1 MKQEYTRE
9 TLLTTV
15 DALRHKLGAPDLC
28 IIDVRPAE
36 DYAKG
41 HIPGATH
48 FDLFG
53 LSLIDTSEAPLKAF
67 MFMIHHVLELR
78 GVSETKQVVFY
89 EANSGMRAAR
99 GVWFL
104 EYYGHPNVKMLDG
117 GFAAWKAAGAPVTSE
132 ATAPKAAA
140 FKSIERPEV
149 LATAE
154 DVLRSL
160 NKRESSSS
168 TPVAAVNSW
177 ALMYA
182 PLAAAQYRAQ
192 FTSSG
197 PTTSRRTESS
207 SRMASSKR
215 CTRKPASHRIRK
227 LFLTVKAAI
236 APRTAM
242 LLSGYSG
249 FRRSATTSVHGRN
262 GATAPICRWR
272 SPNNDSVT
280 NHTGLEEHEASDKI
294 PQIFVTSF
302 VGSKSGRVASVRHS
316 RVPLVGIQAKFGLD
330 PRLKGVTTRYRGPI
344 SGSVSAT

>member
-15 DALRHKLGAPDLC
+15 DELRHKLGAPDLC

-117 GFAAWKAAGAPVTSE
+117 GFDAWKAAGAPMTSE
-132 ATAPKAAA
+132 ATAPKAAV
-140 FKSIERPEV
+140 FKSIERREV

-160 NKRESSSS
+160 NRKEIAILDTRSRGEFLGTHVRAARGGAIPGAIHIEWTDNIAPNGKFKSNGELRAMYEKAGI
-168 TPVAAVNSW
+168 TPDKEVVS
-177 ALMYA
+177 YC
-182 PLAAAQYRAQ
+182 QGGYRAAHSYIALRLLG
-192 FTSSG
+192 FPRVRNYIGSWKEWGDRSDLPLEI
-197 PTTSRRTESS
+197 PT
-207 SRMASSKR
+207 
-215 CTRKPASHRIRK
+215 
-227 LFLTVKAAI
+227 
-236 APRTAM
+236 
-242 LLSGYSG
+242 
-249 FRRSATTSVHGRN
+249 
-262 GATAPICRWR
+262 
-272 SPNNDSVT
+272 D
-280 NHTGLEEHEASDKI
+280 
-294 PQIFVTSF
+294 
-302 VGSKSGRVASVRHS
+302 
-316 RVPLVGIQAKFGLD
+316 
-330 PRLKGVTTRYRGPI
+330 
-344 SGSVSAT
+344 

>member
-15 DALRHKLGAPDLC
+15 DELRHKLGAPDLC

-117 GFAAWKAAGAPVTSE
+117 GFDAWKAAGAPMTSE

-140 FKSIERPEV
+140 FKSTECREV

-160 NKRESSSS
+160 NKKEIVILDTRSRGEFLGTHVRAARGGAIPGAIHIEWTDNIAPNGKFKPNGELRAMYEKAGI
-168 TPVAAVNSW
+168 TPDKEVVS
-177 ALMYA
+177 YC
-182 PLAAAQYRAQ
+182 QGGYRAAHSYIALRLLG
-192 FTSSG
+192 FPRVRNYIGSWKEWGDRTDLPLEI
-197 PTTSRRTESS
+197 PT
-207 SRMASSKR
+207 
-215 CTRKPASHRIRK
+215 
-227 LFLTVKAAI
+227 
-236 APRTAM
+236 
-242 LLSGYSG
+242 
-249 FRRSATTSVHGRN
+249 
-262 GATAPICRWR
+262 
-272 SPNNDSVT
+272 D
-280 NHTGLEEHEASDKI
+280 
-294 PQIFVTSF
+294 
-302 VGSKSGRVASVRHS
+302 
-316 RVPLVGIQAKFGLD
+316 
-330 PRLKGVTTRYRGPI
+330 
-344 SGSVSAT
+344 